1 MTIRT
6 QQDLLTNVFQDGQPA
21 NSITAS
27 DMRDLVESTPYLGGQ
42 GWQFYYDDQYTQGAP
57 RHITAGSHAQIT
69 INGGQETLGHPPGMP
84 AFWNTTTN
92 KLIPSG
98 LNNFG
103 IVRLAFA
110 GYYTGGGS
118 QSLFDVHLDV
128 GGTTGIIWEETGIFL
143 KGPSGTQFFNFT
155 IPLFSGPDFQANGG
169 ELHFIPQH
177 DCYMWQFALTTVQIY
192 AANPAL

>member
-21 NSITAS
+21 NSITAG
-27 DMRDLVESTPYLGGQ
+27 DVRDLVESVPYLGGQ
-42 GWQFYYDDQYTQGAP
+42 GWQFYYDNQYTQGSP
-57 RHITAGSHAQIT
+57 RFITAGTHAQIT

-92 KLIPSG
+92 KIVPSG

-110 GYYTGGGS
+110 GYYAGGGS
-118 QSLFDVHLDV
+118 QSIFDVHLDV
-128 GGTTGIIWEETGIFL
+128 GGTTGVIWEESGVFL
-143 KGPSGTQFFNFT
+143 KGASNTQYFNFT

-169 ELHFIPQH
+169 ELHFIPTN
-177 DCYMWQFALTTVQIY
+177 DCYMWQFALTAVQIY